1 MDDENI
7 KGICTV
13 TVNGIEA
20 EALYLYLDEAGAEEA
35 KTVTV
40 KAGTPTTIFAWVEPS
55 DASDQELV
63 WTSSDE
69 SVATVADGVI
79 TGKKAGTATIRA
91 TLKSNSEIYAEC
103 TVTVTPGDGSV
114 DTGDG
119 TALPLLLALTT
130 ASGILTAFTK
140 RRKRA

>member
-1 MDDENI
+1 MD
-7 KGICTV
+7 T
-13 TVNGIEA
+13 
-20 EALYLYLDEAGAEEA
+20 
-35 KTVTV
+35 
-40 KAGTPTTIFAWVEPS
+40 
-55 DASDQELV
+55 
-63 WTSSDE
+63 
-69 SVATVADGVI
+69 
-79 TGKKAGTATIRA
+79 TGKEVGTATIRA
-91 TLKSNSEIYAEC
+91 ALKSNREIYAEC